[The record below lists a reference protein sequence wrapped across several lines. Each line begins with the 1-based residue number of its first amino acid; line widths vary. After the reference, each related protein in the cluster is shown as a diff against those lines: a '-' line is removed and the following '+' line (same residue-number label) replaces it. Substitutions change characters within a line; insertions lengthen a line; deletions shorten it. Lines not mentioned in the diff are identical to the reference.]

1 MILGCSWA
9 NGEIFDAWT
18 EVTNAIKQRKYE
30 KLKKS
35 QAELIRKQQQEEKH
49 RTNDK
54 FIEAAREEQQQQ
66 DSENA
71 LLVLISVLF
80 CQKLGSCIEL
90 LQMDLILGL
99 K

>member
-1 MILGCSWA
+1 MQSCVVH
-9 NGEIFDAWT
+9 GEIFDAWT
-18 EVTNAIKQRKYE
+18 EVTDAIKQRKYE

-54 FIEAAREEQQQQ
+54 RIEAAQEEQQQQ

-71 LLVLISVLF
+71 LRVLISVF
-80 CQKLGSCIEL
+80 NVKKLASCIDL
-90 LQMDLILGL
+90 LQNTDGFDSWP